1 MSEHEVVSLRRAFT
15 RRAFVKSVALGA
27 VALAVGTKFATL
39 PAFADAGTLVWGK
52 KLEAT
57 LYDPATSILASSWE
71 ILHTVYDGLTDLDAN
86 MQAIPGLA
94 ESWQQ
99 PTPTTYIFK
108 LRPGVKFSNGRDLT
122 VDDVVGSLKRLI
134 DPKTGSFFAG
144 QMGKVKSIEPTGTD
158 TVTIE
163 LEEPYAPL
171 LTALA
176 SSMASIVPMKEV
188 NDGSLD
194 LSKAMMGTGPYM
206 VESHAQGDNWV
217 LVRNPHYWQ
226 KGLPNFDKLFVR
238 IIPNDQAMVAALR
251 DGSIDVAQFDAS
263 PDAKLLLQ
271 ALDNVEIIQNEQT
284 NLFFMYLNSVAE
296 NSPFRNEKLRQAV
309 NLAIDRDKI
318 AEIAMGGS
326 GQKTSALA
334 PVFNACDTTKL
345 TYFQRDVEKSKALLK
360 EAGIDN
366 LTFELLMAPEVAWQ
380 AMGQVIKDNLAEV
393 GLTANLVSLDE
404 GTLIKRLWVDKPG
417 SFEAGLAWYA
427 GYSDASML
435 PLWWVP
441 KEAGFTAGYQNED
454 PELIAKIGSL
464 RAMALDDP
472 KRGEALQQVCE
483 MIDVNSAQVPLITR
497 VETMAYR
504 KDKVDASAIK
514 HKDGYADNLMN
525 VEVYKRL

>member
-1 MSEHEVVSLRRAFT
+1 MSEHEVASYRSAFT
-15 RRAFVKSVALGA
+15 RRAFMKSVGLGA
-27 VALAVGTKFATL
+27 AAFAGSTTLATL

-86 MQAIPGLA
+86 MQPVPGLA

-99 PTPTTYIFK
+99 PDPTTYVFK
-108 LRPGVKFSNGRDLT
+108 LRPGVKFSNGRDMT
-122 VDDVVGSLKRLI
+122 ADDVVGSLKRLV

-144 QMGKVKSIEPTGTD
+144 QMGKVKSVEFTAAD
-158 TVTIE
+158 SVTIT

-176 SSMASIVPMKEV
+176 STMASIVPMKEV
-188 NDGSLD
+188 MDGSVD
-194 LSKAMMGTGPYM
+194 LSKEMLGTGPYM
-206 VESHAQGDNWV
+206 VELHAQGDNWM

-226 KGLPNFDKLFVR
+226 KGLPTFDKLFVR

-263 PDAKLLLQ
+263 PDARLLLQ
-271 ALDNVEIIQNEQT
+271 AVDNIEIVQNEQT
-284 NLFFMYLNSVAE
+284 NLFWMYLNAVAE

-309 NLAIDRDKI
+309 ALAIDRDKI
-318 AEIAMGGS
+318 AQIAMGGN
-326 GQKTSALA
+326 GQQSSALA
-334 PVFNACDTTKL
+334 PVFNACDTGKL
-345 TYFQRDVEKSKALLK
+345 AFHARDVEKSKALLK
-360 EAGIDN
+360 EAGAEG

-380 AMGQVIKDNLAEV
+380 AMGQVIKDSLAEV

-441 KEAGFTAGYQNED
+441 KTAGFTAGYQDEN
-454 PELIAKIGSL
+454 PELIAAIEKM
-464 RAMALDDP
+464 RAMASDDP

-483 MIDVNSAQVPLITR
+483 MIDVNSAQLPLITR

-504 KDKVDASAIK
+504 KDRVDASAIR